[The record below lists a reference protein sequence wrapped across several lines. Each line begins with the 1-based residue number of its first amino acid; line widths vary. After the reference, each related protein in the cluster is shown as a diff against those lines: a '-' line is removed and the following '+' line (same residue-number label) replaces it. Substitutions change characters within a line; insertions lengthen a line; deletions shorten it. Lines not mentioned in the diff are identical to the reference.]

1 MSALPRCRSRP
12 QAKRYAGCN
21 GEGSSQEAPE
31 SDEEGH
37 RRAEEGV
44 TGAGGSAAHCRR
56 PYSARGNKGIA
67 GKGRALRLTRKRTAS
82 PQPRPRKKKAC
93 TDTQHHDGDE
103 SSDVSSTPSLRAE
116 DEHPPSTPTPGP
128 HDINIVEPGQL
139 AAHGYQ
145 PMDSGDESAHSV
157 DTDEEFAAR
166 WDDRGEGEDPDDM
179 TDDIKTGESPVDVAG
194 STPRTR
200 LSSPPSAANNWRK
213 LTQEEMVAFARD
225 ADAVRAMRD
234 DGWELGKYMLY

>member
-1 MSALPRCRSRP
+1 MDKCVTRCEKKAPPNRVFAGKCPRYP
-12 QAKRYAGCN
+12 AAAAGHKPKDTPVATGKAAVKKRQKVTRKDIAVRKKA
-21 GEGSSQEAPE
+21 SQEL
-31 SDEEGH
+31 
-37 RRAEEGV
+37 
-44 TGAGGSAAHCRR
+44 AA
-56 PYSARGNKGIA
+56 AQ
-67 GKGRALRLTRKRTAS
+67 RTAAAPS